1 MLQELQVAV
10 TLIRVALIS
19 SAMFLAA
26 CATPL
31 QLPANPADRDPAA
44 GTIVFYRPMAIFG
57 AGQRPDLLID
67 GVLVGRSIPG
77 ERFTAKA
84 SPGHRVVSSPSTMYG
99 GVMTLD
105 VDVRAGETIYVRTSM
120 GGPSWAGL
128 ANVEL
133 IEEATATKEMRA
145 LNAAR

>member
-1 MLQELQVAV
+1 MHTKTVA

-19 SAMFLAA
+19 SAVFLAA
-26 CATPL
+26 CATPSP
-31 QLPANPADRDPAA
+31 LPANPADRDPVA

-57 AGQRPDLLID
+57 VGQRPDLLID
-67 GVLVGRSIPG
+67 GVRVGRSVPG

-84 SPGHRVVSSPSTMYG
+84 SPGRRVVSSPSVMYG

-105 VDVRAGETIYVRTSM
+105 VDVRAAETIFVRTSM
-120 GGPSWAGL
+120 GGPAWGGL

-133 IEEATATKEMRA
+133 VDAATAAREMEKTTPATR
-145 LNAAR
+145 

>member
-1 MLQELQVAV
+1 MRTKTVA
-10 TLIRVALIS
+10 TLVRVALIS
-19 SAMFLAA
+19 SAVLLAA
-26 CATPL
+26 CATPSP
-31 QLPANPADRDPAA
+31 LPANPADRDPAA

-67 GVLVGRSIPG
+67 GVRVGRSVPG

-84 SPGHRVVSSPSTMYG
+84 SPGRRIVSSPSVMYG

-105 VDVRAGETIYVRTSM
+105 VDMRTGETIYVRTSM
-120 GGPSWAGL
+120 GGPAWGGL

-133 IEEATATKEMRA
+133 IEPATAVREMEKTTP
-145 LNAAR
+145 AAR